1 MAYCTRTI
9 SALITSPLQLT
20 MPAFLGTPLK
30 DVHAVSTTAST
41 AMYMATVGAG
51 SVCTY
56 CMCVMSSGKS
66 IISHGMSVIIMHF
79 CKTFPVVCNYSTHDC
94 TLIVLSADPEMMVV
108 SVMATANTMSLC
120 PFRAILSVMSVGDLI
135 FHTATV

>member
-1 MAYCTRTI
+1 MFMQY
-9 SALITSPLQLT
+9 LPPPLL
-20 MPAFLGTPLK
+20 P
-30 DVHAVSTTAST
+30 V
-41 AMYMATVGAG
+41 YMATVGAG

-94 TLIVLSADPEMMVV
+94 TLIVLSSDPEMMVV
-108 SVMATANTMSLC
+108 SVMATDHTTRLCSLSVI
-120 PFRAILSVMSVGDLI
+120 RSVMSVGDLT

>member
-1 MAYCTRTI
+1 
-9 SALITSPLQLT
+9 

-30 DVHAVSTTAST
+30 DVHAVSTTTST

-66 IISHGMSVIIMHF
+66 IISPGMSVIIMHF

-94 TLIVLSADPEMMVV
+94 TLIVSSSDPDPEMMVV
-108 SVMATANTMSLC
+108 SVMATDHTLSLC
-120 PFRAILSVMSVGDLI
+120 PSVIRSVMSVGDI
-135 FHTATV
+135 TFHTATV